1 MDASASHNC
10 PRDTPL
16 FSVMSRKVSVTAF
29 DGSFAPLG
37 RPTERSPLP
46 WYSNRQYFLAS
57 WLDVSIWK
65 AAILELVGTT
75 CQVFI
80 SGQFAATI
88 IGYGTPQIGG
98 YIGIFNIFLV
108 STFIYATAA
117 GSGGHLNQAITLSA
131 ILSGI
136 CPLARGTLYMVAQT
150 IGSGIAGG
158 LLRGV
163 WGYERS
169 VKNFGGGCFLDP
181 AHVTYGQAFLNEFF
195 SSFVLLFLAYGVG
208 LDPRQAAL
216 FGPRLGPL
224 LVGVS
229 LGIVT
234 FATSGMAPGYAGAQI
249 NPARCLAYGI
259 ARGDLSDQWV
269 WWFGPAAAA
278 VLIAI
283 LYNLIPP
290 HHADS
295 QENTKTVPAP
305 LPK

>member
-1 MDASASHNC
+1 
-10 PRDTPL
+10 
-16 FSVMSRKVSVTAF
+16 MSRKVSVTAF

-65 AAILELVGTT
+65 AAVRSSGSQSPCTPTAPSPDKHDQIGVGFVLVQRDCRRCALNLISEGSTNQLLLVLILLGIQILELVGTT

-136 CPLARGTLYMVAQT
+136 CPLARGTLYMVA
-150 IGSGIAGG
+150 
-158 LLRGV
+158 
-163 WGYERS
+163 
-169 VKNFGGGCFLDP
+169 
-181 AHVTYGQAFLNEFF
+181 
-195 SSFVLLFLAYGVG
+195 
-208 LDPRQAAL
+208 
-216 FGPRLGPL
+216 
-224 LVGVS
+224 
-229 LGIVT
+229 
-234 FATSGMAPGYAGAQI
+234 
-249 NPARCLAYGI
+249 
-259 ARGDLSDQWV
+259 
-269 WWFGPAAAA
+269 
-278 VLIAI
+278 
-283 LYNLIPP
+283 
-290 HHADS
+290 
-295 QENTKTVPAP
+295 
-305 LPK
+305 